1 MEDKK
6 QKKLKE
12 FTSFKSFEE
21 NIPTDKFI
29 ASGFLLSLIVLIII
43 SILTF
48 NQIEDYEENSKLFSH
63 SQNVIARMEKIKA
76 EVREA
81 KLIFLDAMINK
92 KKDFNTLFNNQYNI
106 IKTDLDSLK
115 KIVSDNP
122 AQKKNVFLLDSIIFS
137 RFKELKSIQ
146 EEYDLTKNPLLFNKL
161 LVGSTETAITTD
173 NYFLNAL
180 NIEKNL
186 AAERKLI
193 SDSKSNTSK
202 VAIIITSI
210 LGFIIIG
217 FAIYISRKL
226 LLAKDF
232 ANKELEKSY
241 NELDKKV
248 IQRTKELSEINDSLK
263 KEINYRK
270 IIEQDLIRSEAR
282 LKTLFDS
289 ELIGTIVSNF
299 EGLIEETNSAFLKM
313 TGYNKYDLPIKW
325 IDMILKDELEEDIKK
340 GELLKKN
347 GFIEPYEKTL
357 ICKNGTLITVLI
369 GTALL
374 KEESEKFI
382 SFALDVS
389 RKKQIEQELI
399 KINSKLSMALK
410 AGNAAEWDWDIVY
423 NKLNW
428 SEGMYE
434 LFDFNG
440 NETINFDKWIN
451 LIFDKDKEK
460 IKYEFEVAI
469 DSNSDI
475 NSEFR
480 IVTNENKIK
489 WISLNGK
496 ISINDLNLP
505 VRMVGICIDI
515 TERKVA
521 ENYLKLQNSISKILA
536 ESETIDEAMNQI
548 LENLCGTLD
557 WDSGLFWFKNRN
569 NDDLVLNN
577 IFGKEKL
584 IPNKELLN
592 SLNVKNGEYISGE
605 VLTNKNFYWAN
616 KFKYNFENT
625 GLNIYYKNF
634 ATSFGI
640 PVILKNKII
649 GIIEC
654 SNTSFIPY
662 DKKREDLLISIGRQI
677 GNFIE
682 KKESEKL
689 LIETNE
695 MLEQKV
701 EERTKNLIDEI
712 QTRIEKEQEVKALY
726 TELKETQN
734 ELIHNEKLAALGR
747 FSSGIAHEIR
757 NPLANISSLAQLL
770 NKSKIDD
777 KSKQH
782 LEYILINIDIA
793 NKIIKDLLL
802 FASPDN
808 VNLKMGNINDI
819 LTDVKE
825 SVAAR
830 CKEKDINLIF
840 NLEENLPEFELNEQ
854 KLYSAILNF
863 VTNSIDAIE
872 ENSGKG
878 KIEVSSSLT
887 NKNNLK
893 VIISDTGSGISPEN
907 LDKIFEPFFTTKD
920 EGTGLGMGLAYS
932 AIKAHRGKIEISSVV
947 GEGTTIE
954 IIFKLN

>member
-1 MEDKK
+1 MEDNK

-12 FTSFKSFEE
+12 FTSFKSIEE

-48 NQIEDYEENSKLFSH
+48 NQIEDYEENSKQFSH
-63 SQNVIARMEKIKA
+63 SQNVIARIEKIKA

-92 KKDFNTLFNNQYNI
+92 RKDFNTMFNNQYNI
-106 IKTDLDSLK
+106 IKSEIDSLK
-115 KIVSDNP
+115 IIVSDNP
-122 AQKKNVFLLDSIIFS
+122 EQKKNIFLLDSIIFS

-173 NYFLNAL
+173 KYFLNAL

-186 AAERKLI
+186 ATERKII

-299 EGLIEETNSAFLKM
+299 EGLIEETNTAFLKM

-325 IDMILKDELEEDIKK
+325 IDMILKEEIEEDIKK
-340 GELLKKN
+340 SELLKKN

-357 ICKNGTLITVLI
+357 ICKNGTLITVLF
-369 GTALL
+369 GSALL

-410 AGNAAEWDWDIVY
+410 AGKAAEWDWDIVY
-423 NKLNW
+423 NKINW
-428 SEGMYE
+428 SEGMYD
-434 LFDFNG
+434 LFDFNK
-440 NETINFDKWIN
+440 NENINFEKWIN

-460 IKYEFEVAI
+460 IKYEFEIAI
-469 DSNSDI
+469 DSNKDI
-475 NSEFR
+475 NTEFR
-480 IVTNENKIK
+480 IVTNDSNIK

-496 ISINDLNLP
+496 IIFNDLNIP
-505 VRMVGICIDI
+505 IRMVGICIDI
-515 TERKVA
+515 TERKKA
-521 ENYLKLQNSISKILA
+521 ENFLKLQNSVSKIL
-536 ESETIDEAMNQI
+536 SEADTVEIAMDQI
-548 LENLCGTLD
+548 LETVCGTLD
-557 WDSGLFWFKNRN
+557 WDSGMFWFKNKN

-577 IFGKEKL
+577 YYGIKDYTLDSKL
-584 IPNKELLN
+584 INTLHA
-592 SLNVKNGEYISGE
+592 VKGKYISGE
-605 VLTNKNFYWAN
+605 ILNSKKFYWSN
-616 KFKYNFENT
+616 NQRFNFDNVSLNDYYSKFKS
-625 GLNIYYKNF
+625 
-634 ATSFGI
+634 SFGI
-640 PVILKNKII
+640 PIILKNNLI
-649 GIIEC
+649 GVIEC
-654 SNTSFIPY
+654 SNLSFIPY
-662 DKKREDLLISIGRQI
+662 SEKREEILISMGRQI
-677 GNFIE
+677 GNFID
-682 KKESEKL
+682 KKQSEQL

-695 MLEQKV
+695 MLEQKI

-712 QTRIEKEQEVKALY
+712 QSRIEKEQEIKALY
-726 TELKETQN
+726 IELKNTQN

-770 NKSKIDD
+770 SKSNIDE

-819 LTDVKE
+819 LNDVKE
-825 SVAAR
+825 SVSVR
-830 CKEKDINLIF
+830 CKEKNINLIF
-840 NLEENLPEFELNEQ
+840 NLEENLPEMELNEQ

-893 VIISDTGSGISPEN
+893 VVISDTGAGISPEN

-920 EGTGLGMGLAYS
+920 EGTGLGMGLAYNT
-932 AIKAHRGKIEISSVV
+932 IKAHNGKIEIFSEV
-947 GEGTTIE
+947 GKGTTIE